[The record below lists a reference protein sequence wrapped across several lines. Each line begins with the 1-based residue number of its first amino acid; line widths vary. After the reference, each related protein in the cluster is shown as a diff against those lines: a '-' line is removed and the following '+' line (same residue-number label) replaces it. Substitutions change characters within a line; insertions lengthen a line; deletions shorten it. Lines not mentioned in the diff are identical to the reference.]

1 MRHRRIA
8 WTNGAVWSIELA
20 SEYWTSGGESI
31 KLSSTG
37 DGKYAIIQSQ
47 PDDNVTIV
55 DTMLLLCDKVILR
68 SMQGTLRSNVIQW
81 DNGDLWLASVA
92 FWPNH
97 GSKGEVAG
105 GKEEEADVAD
115 ARVGDF
121 WRRFGHRS

>member
-68 SMQGTLRSNVIQW
+68 SMQGTLRSNVI
-81 DNGDLWLASVA
+81 
-92 FWPNH
+92 
-97 GSKGEVAG
+97 
-105 GKEEEADVAD
+105 
-115 ARVGDF
+115 
-121 WRRFGHRS
+121 